1 MSDGDAPAGSD
12 GDSDADG
19 AGSDDAPPDATL
31 RPDRD
36 PLLLD
41 AMLGKLATYLR
52 MCGYDAAYALDR
64 DVEADDALLELAAS
78 EARRLVTRDTELAER
93 APGGVRLESREV
105 TDQLR
110 ELADA
115 GLELELADPP
125 TRCGRCNGRLERV
138 DVRSDVPDYAP
149 DPADEAVWRCE
160 ACGQHFWKGS
170 HWDDVRE
177 RLAGL

>member
-1 MSDGDAPAGSD
+1 MPDGDGDHPD
-12 GDSDADG
+12 GTDPPDG
-19 AGSDDAPPDATL
+19 APGGDDGVE
-31 RPDRD
+31 RRD

-64 DVEADDALLELAAS
+64 GVEADDAVLELAVD
-78 EARRLVTRDTELAER
+78 EARRLVTRDAALAAR
-93 APGGVRLESREV
+93 APGGVRVRSHDV

-115 GLELELADPP
+115 GFGLELADPP
-125 TRCGRCNGRLERV
+125 SRCSRCNGRLEPV
-138 DVRSDVPDYAP
+138 KTNAETPEYTP
-149 DPADEAVWRCE
+149 DPADESVWRCVE
-160 ACGQHFWKGS
+160 CGQHFWKGS

-177 RLAGL
+177 RLARL

>member
-1 MSDGDAPAGSD
+1 MSDRDDD
-12 GDSDADG
+12 GDDESAV
-19 AGSDDAPPDATL
+19 

-36 PLLLD
+36 TLLLD
-41 AMLGKLATYLR
+41 VMLGKLATYLR

-64 DVEADDALLELAAS
+64 GVEADDALLELAAD
-78 EARRLVTRDTELAER
+78 EARRLVTRDVELAGR
-93 APGGVRLESREV
+93 APGGVRLGSREV

-110 ELADA
+110 ELEAR
-115 GLELELADPP
+115 GFELDLADPP
-125 TRCGRCNGRLERV
+125 ARCSRCNGRLARV
-138 DVRSDVPDYAP
+138 ETDADTPDYAP
-149 DPADEAVWRCE
+149 DPAEVAVWRCE

>member
-1 MSDGDAPAGSD
+1 MSGSDGDADDETASD
-12 GDSDADG
+12 GDADG
-19 AGSDDAPPDATL
+19 ESRGTPVAPDH
-31 RPDRD
+31 D

-64 DVEADDALLELAAS
+64 GVEDDDAVFGLAVD
-78 EARRLVTRDTELAER
+78 EARRLVTRDRELAAR
-93 APGGVRLESREV
+93 APGDVVLRSRGV

-115 GLELELADPP
+115 GFELELADPP
-125 TRCGRCNGRLERV
+125 RRCSRCNGRLELV
-138 DVRSDVPDYAP
+138 DPDADAPAYAP
-149 DPADEAVWRCE
+149 DPADEAVWRCVE
-160 ACGQHFWKGS
+160 CGQHFWKGS

>member
-1 MSDGDAPAGSD
+1 MSDLDAP
-12 GDSDADG
+12 DS
-19 AGSDDAPPDATL
+19 TL

-36 PLLLD
+36 SLLLD

-64 DVEADDALLELAAS
+64 GVEADDVLLELAAD
-78 EARRLVTRDTELAER
+78 EARRLVTRDAALAAR
-93 APGGVRLESREV
+93 APGGVLLRSRDV

-115 GLELELADPP
+115 GFELELADPLA
-125 TRCGRCNGRLERV
+125 RCGRCNGRLERV
-138 DVRSDVPDYAP
+138 DADADVSDYAP
-149 DPADEAVWRCE
+149 DPADEAVWRCG